1 MKYQVSW
8 IVTFDPETRFTVRSM
23 WAVSFSRT
31 KTLGSWRY
39 CLGMVLVHVRSATWK
54 LTVWPTVSPGTYA
67 ILGTKIVTFVT
78 CRSAPLSPLTVT

>member
-39 CLGMVLVHVRSATWK
+39 CLGMVLVHVRSAT
-54 LTVWPTVSPGTYA
+54 
-67 ILGTKIVTFVT
+67 
-78 CRSAPLSPLTVT
+78 